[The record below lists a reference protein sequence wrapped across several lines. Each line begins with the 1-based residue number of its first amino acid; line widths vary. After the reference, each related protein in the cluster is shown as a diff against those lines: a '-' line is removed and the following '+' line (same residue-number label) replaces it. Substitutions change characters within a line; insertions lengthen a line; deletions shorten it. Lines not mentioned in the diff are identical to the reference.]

1 MKILNEFIKIIF
13 VTFISS
19 SAFAS
24 NEVFFQCATK
34 DGTVNL
40 ELIGKDLKLTMK
52 KNNSIFIERSSKLLE
67 GGYSYNHYSRF
78 NTEYYRITYS
88 SNNMDYAIY
97 KNYEDGQYNSGLQVT
112 DLNVNKEYNYDC
124 NKIHIDKLDE
134 LLNILDCDKGSA
146 LGCMH

>member
-1 MKILNEFIKIIF
+1 MILLLLS
-13 VTFISS
+13 TFANSKT
-19 SAFAS
+19 
-24 NEVFFQCATK
+24 FFQCATK
-34 DGTVNL
+34 DGTINL

-52 KNNSIFIERSSKLLE
+52 KTTPFLLNVLQNYWR
-67 GGYSYNHYSRF
+67 GYSYNHYSRF
-78 NTEYYRITYS
+78 DTECYRITYS
-88 SNNMDYAIY
+88 SNNVDYAIY

-134 LLNILDCDKGSA
+134 LLNILECDKGSA

>member
-1 MKILNEFIKIIF
+1 MKFKKSFLMILLLLS
-13 VTFISS
+13 TFANSKT
-19 SAFAS
+19 
-24 NEVFFQCATK
+24 FFQCATK
-34 DGTVNL
+34 DGTINL

-52 KNNSIFIERSSKLLE
+52 KNNSIFIECSSKLLE

-88 SNNMDYAIY
+88 SNNVDYAIY

-134 LLNILDCDKGSA
+134 LLNILECDKGSA

>member
-1 MKILNEFIKIIF
+1 MKFKKSFLMILLLLS
-13 VTFISS
+13 TFANSKT
-19 SAFAS
+19 
-24 NEVFFQCATK
+24 FFQCATK
-34 DGTVNL
+34 DGTINL

-52 KNNSIFIERSSKLLE
+52 KTTPFLLNVLQNYWR
-67 GGYSYNHYSRF
+67 GYSYNHYSRF

-88 SNNMDYAIY
+88 SNNVDYAIY

-134 LLNILDCDKGSA
+134 LLNILECDKGSA

>member
-1 MKILNEFIKIIF
+1 MILLLLS
-13 VTFISS
+13 TFANSKT
-19 SAFAS
+19 
-24 NEVFFQCATK
+24 FFQCATK
-34 DGTVNL
+34 DGTINL

-52 KNNSIFIERSSKLLE
+52 KTTPFLLNVLQNYWR
-67 GGYSYNHYSRF
+67 GYSYNHYSRF

-88 SNNMDYAIY
+88 SNNVDYAIY

-134 LLNILDCDKGSA
+134 LLNILECDKGSA